1 MADAIV
7 RLRVESSEYDQKL
20 SRATQQLQHM
30 EKEVRRTGA
39 TFAYADKEE
48 LEFVRSLGSMETKA
62 DSAKGKIAE
71 MTKSFTELSLQYNR
85 LTKEEK
91 ASPFGQALAASLDQL
106 KGRIKATEGDLK
118 GVSQELGG
126 GGLSKVME
134 TLGSK
139 IGIPAGAFTALGGAM
154 AAGAAAAKV
163 AKDAFLATE
172 GGIDT
177 WGRTVEGAKGAYSVF
192 LDTLNNGNW
201 SNFFSNLSNAIK
213 GSRQLYDEMDR
224 LGSIKANNQ
233 AAIAKEQATIQEL
246 RLRQQKGENV
256 AAELRAAEE
265 RLRKLQTESV
275 DQGKTVGRDQM
286 KQAIT
291 NSVNSIK
298 GNGSSFLGINFRKD
312 TTAKVSDEQIN
323 AAIDDILNNGQAA
336 MDKYAQAFKDLQTKG
351 TKTWTE
357 TQYSQ
362 GGVAYQVTKSE
373 FDINQ
378 LSAEEQ
384 ALYKLS
390 KAITDTETKL
400 QEGIGTYTQALQ
412 EEASTNREAFQT
424 ERFAQRGDRAA
435 AAAKAEEKAPEGS
448 IKAMREQ
455 LAELNKEWEL
465 AVDDDSRAKLK
476 EQIEEVTKALE
487 QMTGKAKE
495 AKPALQIEGPSGYS
509 QEGISA
515 LRGEIQGGM
524 KGMQMGS
531 DEYMFQ
537 SERLVDLT
545 AFENLLKTATANG
558 IQIDPAMLE
567 GLFEQIDNAT
577 FSENALELVPSV
589 SDEAWQALVD
599 TINAKLADLGLDPIE
614 LDVKTGNVKAAS
626 EAAVTNAKDT
636 ASAWQN
642 AVAAVNNVGSALQ
655 SIEDPAAKVSGIV
668 MQAIANVALG
678 FAQASASAATGA
690 AGVFGWI
697 AAATA
702 GVATMV
708 STIAAIKSATSGSY
722 ANGGLIGGNSFSGDN
737 LTANVNSGELIL
749 NRAQQSNIAGQ
760 LEGNPMDNM
769 QLETRISGTDMLIF
783 LNNTNR
789 SLGGS
794 RSFYSERH

>member
-1 MADAIV
+1 MSDVIARM
-7 RLRVESSEYDQKL
+7 RLESQDFDNKL
-20 SRATQQLQHM
+20 KSATANLQHM
-30 EKEVRRTGA
+30 EREVRRTGA
-39 TFAYADKEE
+39 TFEYADKEE
-48 LEFVRSLGSMETKA
+48 LAFLQSLGQMETKA
-62 DSAKGKIAE
+62 MDAKGKI
-71 MTKSFTELSLQYNR
+71 KELSNSY
-85 LTKEEK
+85 KELAMLYERMTDAEK
-91 ASPFGQALAASLDQL
+91 ASKPGQALAASLQQL
-106 KGRIKATEGDLK
+106 KTRLNDTKQSFASVSAEIGEG
-118 GVSQELGG
+118 GG

-163 AKDAFLATE
+163 AKDAFLNTE
-172 GGIDT
+172 DGIDT

-298 GNGSSFLGINFRKD
+298 GNGSSFFGINFRKD

-362 GGVAYQVTKSE
+362 GGVAYEVTKSQ

-435 AAAKAEEKAPEGS
+435 ATASKAEEKAPEGS

-455 LAELNKEWEL
+455 LSGLQKDWEL
-465 AVDDDSRAKLK
+465 ATDDDRRKVLK
-476 EQIEEVTKALE
+476 DQIDEVSAALDK
-487 QMTGKAKE
+487 MIGKTKE
-495 AKPALQIEGPSGYS
+495 AAQIQTGPSGYS

-515 LRGEIQGGM
+515 LRSEIQGGM

-537 SERLVDLT
+537 AERLVDLT

-558 IQIDPAMLE
+558 IQIDPATLE
-567 GLFEQIDNAT
+567 TLFEGIDNAE
-577 FSENALELVPSV
+577 FSEDALKLKPSIP
-589 SDEAWQALVD
+589 DEAWEELVAQ
-599 TINAKLADLGLDPIE
+599 INEQLEEMKLDPIE
-614 LDVKTGNVKAAS
+614 LDVKTGGVKNLDKEVKATTDHVAG
-626 EAAVTNAKDT
+626 AAQAF
-636 ASAWQN
+636 
-642 AVAAVNNVGSALQ
+642 SALGNAMNQ
-655 SIEDPAAKVSGIV
+655 IEDPGAKVAGMV
-668 MQAIANVALG
+668 AEAIASIASGYGAAV
-678 FAQASASAATGA
+678 AQAGTGSAG
-690 AGVFGWI
+690 GPWGWI
-697 AAATA
+697 AFAIS
-702 GVATMV
+702 GVATMIA
-708 STIAAIKSATSGSY
+708 TIAAVKSATAGSY
-722 ANGGLIGGNSFSGDN
+722 ANGGLIPGNSFSGDN
-737 LTANVNSGELIL
+737 LMANVNSGELIL
-749 NRAQQSNIAGQ
+749 NRAQQANVANQ
-760 LEGNPMDNM
+760 LQGAA
-769 QLETRISGTDMLIF
+769 QQTVVVTGKLSGRDIRLSA
-783 LNNTNR
+783 NNDNR
-789 SLGGS
+789 SRGGD
-794 RSFYSERH
+794 RNFYSKIH

>member
-1 MADAIV
+1 MADV
-7 RLRVESSEYDQKL
+7 VTRLVVESKEYDSKIA
-20 SRATQQLQHM
+20 RATQGLVQF
-30 EKEVRRTGA
+30 EKKCREVGGT
-39 TFAYADKEE
+39 
-48 LEFVRSLGSMETKA
+48 LEFVEKEDLDFVKALGQMETVSSSATGKLGELKKA
-62 DSAKGKIAE
+62 
-71 MTKSFTELSLQYNR
+71 FTELSVQYKN
-85 LTKEEK
+85 LTDAEK
-91 ASPFGQALAASLDQL
+91 QAPYGKALAGSLDQL

-118 GVSQELGG
+118 SVSNELGG

-192 LDTLNNGNW
+192 LDTLNNGDW
-201 SNFFSNLSNAIK
+201 SSFFTNLGNAITGARK
-213 GSRQLYDEMDR
+213 LYDEMDR
-224 LGSIKANNQ
+224 LGSIKANNA

-246 RLRQQKGENV
+246 RLRQQRGENV

-265 RLRKLQTESV
+265 RLRKLQTESS
-275 DQGKTVGRDQM
+275 DQGKLVGREQM
-286 KQAIT
+286 KQAIA

-412 EEASTNREAFQT
+412 EEASTSREAFQT
-424 ERFAQRGDRAA
+424 ERFAQRGDRATA
-435 AAAKAEEKAPEGS
+435 KAEKAEEKAPEGS
-448 IKAMREQ
+448 IKAMRDQ
-455 LAELNKEWEL
+455 LAQLNKDWEL
-465 AVDDDSRAKLK
+465 ATDDDSRKVLK
-476 EQIEEVTKALE
+476 DQIDEVSAALDK
-487 QMTGKAKE
+487 MIGKTKE
-495 AKPALQIEGPSGYS
+495 AAQIQTGPSGYS

-515 LRGEIQGGM
+515 FRSEIQGSM

-537 SERLVDLT
+537 AERLVDLT
-545 AFENLLKTATANG
+545 TFENLLKIATENG
-558 IQIDPAMLE
+558 IQPDPALLE
-567 GLFEQIDNAT
+567 NLFETIDNAE
-577 FSENALELVPSV
+577 FGVKPSV
-589 SDEAWQALVD
+589 PDEAWEELTAQ
-599 TINAKLADLGLDPIE
+599 INEHLANLGLDPIE
-614 LDVKTGNVKAAS
+614 LDVKSGAVKEAS
-626 EAAVTNAKDT
+626 EAATQNAKDT

-668 MQAIANVALG
+668 MQAVANIALG
-678 FAQASASAATGA
+678 FAQATASQATGA

-702 GVATMV
+702 GLATMV
-708 STIAAIKSATSGSY
+708 ATIASIKSVTKGYASGGMVEGTSY
-722 ANGGLIGGNSFSGDN
+722 SGDN
-737 LTANVNSGELIL
+737 IVARLNAGEGVLTAQGVQNAAMMANNSNPLGNLRLSTEISGQNLRVVL
-749 NRAQQSNIAGQ
+749 NNDNRA
-760 LEGNPMDNM
+760 
-769 QLETRISGTDMLIF
+769 R
-783 LNNTNR
+783 
-789 SLGGS
+789 GGE
-794 RSFYSERH
+794 RSFYSKIH